1 MKDKNKD
8 FFSGREAEKIHHQQT
23 HTKEKSK
30 SFKRKENDMKE
41 KPGSTKG
48 IKSTEKCNYTNKHK
62 IIFLII

>member
-8 FFSGREAEKIHHQQT
+8 FFLAEKQKKIHHQQT

-41 KPGSTKG
+41 KPGSTKR
-48 IKSTEKCNYTNKHK
+48 N
-62 IIFLII
+62 